1 MRKRTLQTTWHTG
14 AIPDRTGALAYVEI
28 IRHPDDP
35 ERTPREERSKDATRW
50 RRELRAHP
58 SVWGGRLLE
67 HLMDGRPRTLNR
79 IAVELVDFT
88 ADVVV
93 GTPLAE
99 ALWALVEAGAVE
111 HTPQAPV
118 FFRYRGVTAGSPDY
132 GAAVE
137 RVRKSAAE
145 EGDC

>member
-1 MRKRTLQTTWHTG
+1 MRTRTLQTTWHTG
-14 AIPDRTGALAYVEI
+14 SIPDRSGALAYVEI

-35 ERTPREERSKDATRW
+35 ERTPRELRSGQSTRW
-50 RRELRAHP
+50 RRDLKAHP
-58 SVWGGRLLE
+58 EVWGGRLLE
-67 HLMDGRPRTLNR
+67 HLKDGVPRTLNR

-99 ALWALVEAGAVE
+99 ALWALVEADAVE

-118 FFRYRGVTAGSPDY
+118 FFRYRGAPASSPDY
-132 GAAVE
+132 EAALSRVE
-137 RVRKSAAE
+137 GTDE
-145 EGDC
+145 E